1 MERLERIKKRG
12 RLFKFLFAGLFLITP
27 AISVLMWIFYNN
39 LPDLIRVQMMKEYL
53 VTVPVNLAFDQRVY
67 SSLAGLALSCISMA
81 GFYIL
86 IKLFSLYEK
95 GIIFSSDNVNCYRK
109 LGYLIIIF
117 MAAGIIHNSAMS
129 VIISLHNPPGQRIIT
144 FSLSSS
150 DFALGIIGMIV
161 VLVSWI
167 MDAGREMSDEQEY
180 IV

>member
-12 RLFKFLFAGLFLITP
+12 RLFKFLFAGLFLVTP
-27 AISVLMWIFYNN
+27 VISVLMWIFYNH

-53 VTVPVNLAFDQRVY
+53 VTIPVNLAFDQRVY
-67 SSLAGLALSCISMA
+67 SSLAGLALSGISMA

-86 IKLFSLYEK
+86 IQLFSLYEK

-109 LGYLIIIF
+109 LGYLIIIS
-117 MAAGIIHNSAMS
+117 MVAGIIHNSVMS

-144 FSLSSS
+144 LSLSSS
-150 DFALGIIGMIV
+150 DIALGIIGMIV
-161 VLVSWI
+161 VLISWI